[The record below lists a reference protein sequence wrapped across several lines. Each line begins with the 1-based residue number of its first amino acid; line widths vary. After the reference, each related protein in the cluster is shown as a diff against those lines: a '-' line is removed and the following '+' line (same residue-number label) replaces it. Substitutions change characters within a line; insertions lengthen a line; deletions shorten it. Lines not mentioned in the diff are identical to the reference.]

1 METSSR
7 YEMLFAR
14 RRSPALAALTGAAAW
29 LAMLGAPAPLLAQGQ
44 AVAVEKVGSEG
55 LEEVVV
61 TAQYRQEKLQDTPI
75 AISVI
80 NADEIQQRSFTNSY
94 EIGYTV
100 PNVSLRP
107 AQAAFG
113 NAMTAFIRGVGQND
127 FDQAFEPGVGIY
139 VDDVYQPFTLG
150 TQLDL
155 LDLDRVE
162 VLRGPQGTLFGRGS
176 IGGVIR
182 MISKQPE
189 GTDSGYAEFTTG
201 SFNRVDVRA
210 GYDFKLSDHIFAR
223 VAGVSKNS
231 TGYQKV
237 YDFACLYQ
245 VPANAPPG
253 TVSTQAG
260 YLPIR
265 DPSLGRGC
273 QTGTQG
279 GIDTNGLRGQL
290 RWVFNDAV
298 EANFA
303 IDYEKDNSEAK
314 ADTLIAIQY
323 PLDLSG
329 HVIPTSGYALWNTEY
344 ASHVPTPTA
353 NWGFGIPYDNRFIP
367 KNIYSTYATYND
379 PATGLTF
386 KPTSAMDKL
395 GGSGT
400 LDWKLTDKVKLTAIA
415 AYTSL
420 TSQLSTD
427 ADASPMNLQ
436 TAAGQQDFYWST
448 EELRLSG
455 NSWDRVD
462 WTAGLF
468 FYQSAAENYETVS
481 FPPILWGI
489 LRNIVG
495 LPDFIA
501 ASVINGQGLGKA
513 YSVNTRNIAD
523 SNSEA
528 AYTNVNISLTEKAH
542 LTLGLRYS
550 KDKKDVAFDNTFVV
564 APINID
570 FHHTDWKAGLDYKL
584 GSGVLLYGSAATGYR
599 PPAYNPRPFT
609 PDQAVAVG
617 NEEMTAYE
625 LGVKADMLNN
635 TLRTNVAIF
644 YSDYNKRIVPIGG
657 TECPPPVPGQPPV
670 LPTDPGALVD
680 SNGNYCY
687 ATTSLTSYKQ
697 LTGAKIKG
705 AELEVAW
712 RPVAALLINGSY
724 GYTSWSSPD
733 IDKCDFNQDGKP
745 DPGITC
751 SDRPTYV
758 PKYNWSGSVS
768 YDFAMGNGGKLTPRG
783 DIYGQSEICS
793 SIVSALSCTA
803 AYELINLRLQWTS
816 PKGEWLAA
824 AGGTNV
830 ANKKYF
836 LNTFDLTPFGQNTVE
851 GQPGRP
857 AEWYVQF
864 TRNF

>member
-14 RRSPALAALTGAAAW
+14 RRSSALAALTATTAW
-29 LAMLGAPAPLLAQGQ
+29 LALLAAPAPLLAQNQ

-80 NADEIQQRSFTNSY
+80 TADDIQQRSFTESY
-94 EIGYTV
+94 QVGYTV

-113 NAMTAFIRGVGQND
+113 NTMTAFIRGVGQYD

-150 TQLDL
+150 TQMDL
-155 LDLDRVE
+155 LDMDRVE

-189 GTDSGYAEFTTG
+189 GTDTGYAEFTTG
-201 SFNRVDVRA
+201 SFDRVDVRA
-210 GYDFKLSDHIFAR
+210 GYDFKLTDNIFAR

-231 TGYQKV
+231 TGYQRV

-245 VPANAPPG
+245 VAPGSPPG
-253 TVSTQAG
+253 TVSIQAG
-260 YLPIR
+260 YLPVR
-265 DPSLGRGC
+265 DPSLGHNC

-279 GIDTNGLRGQL
+279 GVDTTGLRGQL

-323 PLDLSG
+323 PTDLSG

-344 ASHVPTPTA
+344 ASHVPTPTE

-367 KNIYSTYATYND
+367 KTMFSTYATYND

-386 KPTSAMDKL
+386 KPTSAMNKL
-395 GGSGT
+395 GGSGKV
-400 LDWKLTDKVKLTAIA
+400 DWKLTDKTTLTAIA

-420 TSQLSTD
+420 TSQLTSD

-436 TAAGQQDFYWST
+436 TTGGQQDFYWST
-448 EELRLSG
+448 EELRLSD
-455 NSWDRVD
+455 NTWDRMNL
-462 WTAGLF
+462 TAGLF
-468 FYQSAAENYETVS
+468 FYQSAAENYQTVS

-489 LRNIVG
+489 FRNAVG
-495 LPDFIA
+495 LPPFVA
-501 ASVINGQGLGKA
+501 ASIIDSTP
-513 YSVNTRNIAD
+513 YSVNTRNLAD

-528 AYTNVNISLTEKAH
+528 AYTNAVFNLTEKAH

-550 KDKKDVAFDNTFVV
+550 HDKKDVAFDNTFVV
-564 APINID
+564 APIHID
-570 FHHTDWKAGLDYKL
+570 YHHTDWKAGLDYKL
-584 GSGVLLYGSAATGYR
+584 GSGVLIYGSAATGYR

-617 NEEMTAYE
+617 AEEMTAYE
-625 LGVKADMLNN
+625 LGIKADMLNN
-635 TLRTNVAIF
+635 TLRTNVALF

-657 TECPPPVPGQPPV
+657 TECTGPPAVA
-670 LPTDPGALVD
+670 TDPGAVVD
-680 SNGNYCY
+680 SNGNICF

-697 LTGAKIKG
+697 LTGAHVDG
-705 AELEVAW
+705 AEVEIAW
-712 RPVAALLINGSY
+712 RPISALLINATY
-724 GYTSWSSPD
+724 GITDWSSED
-733 IDKCDFNQDGKP
+733 IDKCDFNGDGKP
-745 DPGITC
+745 DPGVTC
-751 SDRPTYV
+751 HDLPVYV

-768 YDFAMGNGGKLTPRG
+768 YDFAMSNGAKLTPRG

-793 SIVSALSCTA
+793 SIVSTLSCTA

-816 PKGEWLAA
+816 PKGEWFAA
-824 AGGTNV
+824 VGGTNV
-830 ANKKYF
+830 ANKKYY

-857 AEWYVQF
+857 AEWYVSF

>member
-1 METSSR
+1 METSHR
-7 YEMLFAR
+7 HDMLLTR
-14 RRSPALAALTGAAAW
+14 RRRPALAALGAASTW
-29 LAMLGAPAPLLAQGQ
+29 LALLAAPAPLLAGGQ
-44 AVAVEKVGSEG
+44 TTATVEKTGSEG

-61 TAQYRQEKLQDTPI
+61 TAQYRQEKLQETPI

-80 NADEIQQRSFTNSY
+80 NGDEIQQRSFTQSY

-113 NAMTAFIRGVGQND
+113 NTMTAFIRGVGQND

-150 TQLDL
+150 TQMDL

-182 MISKQPE
+182 MISKQAE
-189 GTDSGYAEFTTG
+189 GTDTGYAELTTG
-201 SFNRVDVRA
+201 SFRRVDVRA
-210 GYDFKLSDHIFAR
+210 GYDFKLADNIFAR
-223 VAGVSKNS
+223 VAGVSKQSN
-231 TGYQKV
+231 GYQKV
-237 YDFACLYQ
+237 YDFACLH
-245 VPANAPPG
+245 PAPPG
-253 TVSTQAG
+253 GVSPVAG
-260 YLPIR
+260 YLPVR

-279 GIDTNGLRGQL
+279 GIDVSGLRAQL
-290 RWVFNDAV
+290 RWLFTDAMEV
-298 EANFA
+298 NFT
-303 IDYEKDNSEAK
+303 IDYEHDTSEAK
-314 ADTLIAIQY
+314 ADSLIAIQY

-344 ASHVPTPTA
+344 AMHVPTPGA
-353 NWGFGIPYDNRFIP
+353 NYGFGIPYDNRFIP
-367 KNIYSTYATYND
+367 KTRFDTYATYND
-379 PATGLTF
+379 PYSGLTF
-386 KPTSAMDKL
+386 NPQSGMDKL
-395 GGSGT
+395 SGSGT
-400 LDWKLTDKVKLTAIA
+400 FDWKLTDKVKLTAIA

-420 TSQLSTD
+420 ISQLSTD

-436 TAAGQQDFYWST
+436 VAAGQQDFYYST

-455 NSWDRVD
+455 NAFDRMD

-468 FYQSAAENYETVS
+468 FYQSAAENYQTVS
-481 FPPILWGI
+481 FPPILWGVF
-489 LRNIVG
+489 RNVLG
-495 LPDFIA
+495 LPPDIA
-501 ASVINGQGLGKA
+501 ASIIDTQAK

-523 SNSEA
+523 SDSKA
-528 AYTNVNISLTEKAH
+528 AYGNGVFHLTDKAD

-550 KDKKDVAFDNTFVV
+550 KDKKDVAFDNTFVA
-564 APINID
+564 APIHID
-570 FHHTDWKAGLDYKL
+570 FNHTDWKAGLDYKIN
-584 GSGVLLYGSAATGYR
+584 SDVMVYGSAATGYR

-609 PDQAVAVG
+609 PAQAVEVG

-625 LGVKADMLNN
+625 LGIKADMLNR
-635 TLRTNVAIF
+635 TLRTNLAIF

-657 TECPPPVPGQPPV
+657 TECVGPPANA
-670 LPTDPGALVD
+670 TDPGAVID
-680 SNGNYCY
+680 SNGNICF

-697 LTGAKIKG
+697 LTGAKVKG

-712 RPVAALLINGSY
+712 RPVAALLVNASY
-724 GYTSWSSPD
+724 GYTDWSSPD
-733 IDKCDFNQDGKP
+733 IDNCDFNQDGKP

-751 SDRPTYV
+751 IDRPTYV

-768 YDFAMGNGGKLTPRG
+768 YDFPMANGGKVTPRG

-793 SIVSALSCTA
+793 SITSTLSCQS
-803 AYELINLRLQWTS
+803 AYQLINLRLQYTS
-816 PKGEWLAA
+816 AKGNWFAA
-824 AGGTNV
+824 VGGTNV
-830 ANKKYF
+830 GNEKYY

-857 AEWYVQF
+857 AEWYLTF
-864 TRNF
+864 SRNF